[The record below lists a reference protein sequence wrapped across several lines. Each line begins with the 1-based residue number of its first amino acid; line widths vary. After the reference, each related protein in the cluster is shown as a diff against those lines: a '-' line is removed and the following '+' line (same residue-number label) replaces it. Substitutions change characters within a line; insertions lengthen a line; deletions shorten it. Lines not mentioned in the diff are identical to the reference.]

1 MHAAVYLR
9 QSKDQ
14 HGTGLAVDRQRED
27 CLKLCAQRGWEPVE
41 YVDNDIS
48 AYKRKKRP
56 AYERMLKDI
65 EAGQLRA
72 VVVYDLDRLHRRPVE
87 LEHFIDL
94 ADQHRLAL
102 ATVSGD
108 TDLSTDNG
116 RLFARIK
123 GAVARAE
130 GERKSARQKR
140 AALQA
145 VAQGRPAPG
154 PRCFGYDQDGM
165 TVREP
170 EAKIVRRAYASLL
183 AGTSLYGITR
193 EMNASG
199 FTTTAGRPFKD
210 NGVRFLLLNPR
221 NAGLR
226 AHLGEIKGPAAWPPI
241 VDRDT
246 YDAAKALLTDDERR
260 TNRIGTARQWLL
272 VGLMLCGRC
281 NDGTTVRVTYRDY
294 DKDGKRVRVYRCR
307 NYAHIARRADFCDSR
322 VSERVI
328 ARLSRD
334 DARDL
339 LIDDDREDLAELRR
353 EAETLRLRL
362 DQLAD
367 AFADGTIN
375 TSQLRSGSERL
386 RARLANLESRMVH
399 MDRAP
404 LLADL
409 VTASDV
415 RKAWENIGLD
425 RQRAVIDLLYTV
437 TLLPGIPGKRNLELE
452 SVRMVPKTGEKLSTG
467 LEEPVVHPN
476 PTN

>member
-1 MHAAVYLR
+1 VMCINIHVMRAGVYLR

-14 HGTGLAVDRQRED
+14 YGTGLAVARQRED
-27 CLKLCAQRGWEPVE
+27 CLKLCGERGWEPTE
-41 YVDNDIS
+41 YVDNDVS
-48 AYKRKKRP
+48 AFNGKTRP
-56 AYERMLKDI
+56 AYQRMLADI
-65 EAGQLRA
+65 EAGHLCA
-72 VVVYDLDRLHRRPVE
+72 VVVWDLDRLHRRPIE
-87 LEHFIDL
+87 LEHFMEL
-94 ADQHRLAL
+94 ADRHHLAL

-108 TDLSTDNG
+108 TDLSTDGG

-154 PRCFGYDQDGM
+154 PRCFGYEKDGM

-170 EAKIVRRAYASLL
+170 EAKIVRRAYATLL
-183 AGTSLYGITR
+183 AGTSLYGIVR
-193 EMNASG
+193 EMNATG
-199 FTTTAGRPFKD
+199 FTTPAGRPFKD

-226 AHLGEIKGPAAWPPI
+226 AHLGEIKGPAAWPAI

-246 YDAAKALLTDDERR
+246 YEAAKALLTDEERL
-260 TNRIGTARQWLL
+260 TNRIGTARKWLL

-294 DKDGKRVRVYRCR
+294 DKDGNRVRVYRCR
-307 NYAHIARRADFCDSR
+307 DHAHLARRADFCDWR

-339 LIDDDREDLAELRR
+339 LINDDREDVAELRQ
-353 EAETLRLRL
+353 EADTLNTRLA
-362 DQLAD
+362 QLAE

-375 TSQLRSGSERL
+375 APQLKAGTERL
-386 RARLANLESRMVH
+386 RARLGDVEARMVH
-399 MDRAP
+399 VDRAP
-404 LLADL
+404 LLVDL
-409 VTASDV
+409 VTAHDV
-415 RKAWENIGLD
+415 RKAWESIGLD

-437 TLLPGIPGKRNLELE
+437 TLMPGIRGKKMFPLE
-452 SVRMVPKTGEKLSTG
+452 SVRMEAKS
-467 LEEPVVHPN
+467 
-476 PTN
+476 

>member
-1 MHAAVYLR
+1 MQAAVYLR

-14 HGTGLAVDRQRED
+14 HGTGLAIARQRED
-27 CLKLCAQRGWEPVE
+27 CLKLCRERGWEPTE
-41 YVDNDIS
+41 YVDNDVS
-48 AYKRKKRP
+48 AFSGKKRP
-56 AYERMLKDI
+56 AYVQMLADI
-65 EAGQLRA
+65 AAGNLDA
-72 VVVYDLDRLHRRPVE
+72 VVAWDLDRLHRRPIE
-87 LEHFIDL
+87 LEHFMEL

-108 TDLSTDNG
+108 TDLGTDNG

-154 PRCFGYDQDGM
+154 PRCFGYERDGM
-165 TVREP
+165 VVRES
-170 EAKIVRRAYASLL
+170 EAKIVRQAYASLL

-199 FTTTAGRPFKD
+199 FTTPAGRPFKD
-210 NGVRFLLLNPR
+210 NGVRFMLLNPR

-226 AHLGEIKGPAAWPPI
+226 AHLGEIKGPAAWPAI

-246 YDAAKALLTDDERR
+246 YEAAKALLTDDERR

-272 VGLMLCGRC
+272 VGLMQCGRC

-307 NYAHIARRADFCDSR
+307 NYAHIARRADFCDWR

-339 LIDDDREDLAELRR
+339 LVDDDREDLAELRT
-353 EAETLRLRL
+353 EQSTLRMRL
-362 DQLAD
+362 DQLAED
-367 AFADGTIN
+367 FADGIITRDQFLAG
-375 TSQLRSGSERL
+375 TERL
-386 RARLANLESRMVH
+386 RGRLGDIEARMVH
-399 MDRAP
+399 VDRAP

-415 RKAWENIGLD
+415 GKVWERLSLD

-437 TLLPGIPGKRNLELE
+437 TLLPGVRGKKPGIE
-452 SVRMVPKTGEKLSTG
+452 SVRMEPKT
-467 LEEPVVHPN
+467 
-476 PTN
+476 